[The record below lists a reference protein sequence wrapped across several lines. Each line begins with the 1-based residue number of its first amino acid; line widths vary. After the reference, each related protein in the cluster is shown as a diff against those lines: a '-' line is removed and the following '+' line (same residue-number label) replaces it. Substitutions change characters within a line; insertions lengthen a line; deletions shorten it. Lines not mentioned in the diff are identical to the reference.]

1 MFETNRDLGDET
13 DAVSQLEEAVRE
25 VGSNTEVKRTFR
37 IAALAAFVGDDG
49 RIDADTL
56 REGEKT

>member
-1 MFETNRDLGDET
+1 MT
-13 DAVSQLEEAVRE
+13 LEEAVRE